1 MKIIEIEGLIIKS
14 MKFKENS
21 EILTI
26 LTKDNILSVIA
37 KGSLKIKSSLR
48 MISQRLTYA
57 KFNIYYKEDSLC
69 TLIDGDII
77 NNFKNIITDIKKIT
91 YASFIIDLI
100 YQIKKDSKEE
110 VLFDLLIK
118 GLTKINDGFDP
129 LVIANILEL
138 KCLKFLGV
146 EPNLEYKCGLCGKNE
161 VVTISVNN
169 ACYVCKNCLE
179 NEYKYSE
186 KALKILK
193 LYSLVDFDNLK
204 TINVSNSVKEEI
216 DKFLDMYY
224 DEYTGIYLKT
234 KDFIKKIS

>member
-1 MKIIEIEGLIIKS
+1 MKIVEIEGLIIKS

-26 LTKDNILSVIA
+26 LTKDNVLSVIA
-37 KGSLKIKSSLR
+37 KGSLKIKSNLR

-91 YASFIIDLI
+91 YASFIMDLI

-110 VLFDLLIK
+110 LLFDLLIK
-118 GLTKINDGFDP
+118 SLTKINEDFDP
-129 LVIANILEL
+129 LVIANIVEL

-146 EPNLEYKCGLCGKNE
+146 EPNLEYKCGICGKNE
-161 VVTISVNN
+161 VSTISVDN
-169 ACYVCKNCLE
+169 ACYVCKSCLA

-186 KALKILK
+186 KSLKVLK
-193 LYSLVDFDNLK
+193 LYSLVDFENLK
-204 TINVSNSVKEEI
+204 TINVSNKVKEEI
-216 DKFLDMYY
+216 DNFLDMYY
-224 DEYTGIYLKT
+224 DEYTGVYLKT

>member
-1 MKIIEIEGLIIKS
+1 MKIIEIEGIIIKS

-26 LTKDNILSVIA
+26 LTKDNILSVLS

-69 TLIDGDII
+69 TLIDGEII
-77 NNFKNIITDIKKIT
+77 DNFKNIITDIKKIT

-110 VLFDLLIK
+110 NLFYLLIQS
-118 GLTKINDGFDP
+118 LTKINEGFDS

-146 EPNLEYKCGLCGKNE
+146 EPNLEYKCGICDKKE
-161 VVTISVNN
+161 VANISINN
-169 ACYVCKNCLE
+169 ACYVCSNCLS
-179 NEYKYSE
+179 NEYKYSQ

-193 LYSLVDFDNLK
+193 LYSLVDLKTLK
-204 TINVSNSVKEEI
+204 TINVSTEVKEEI
-216 DKFLDMYY
+216 DNFLDMYY